1 MSQPFIGPER
11 GFGNAAR
18 TVEPTRDEKGRPLP
32 EEMSERELLI
42 ETVTV
47 LRAVGDA
54 LAPMLSPEVAR
65 LGPIGMM
72 RALMGGGG

>member
-1 MSQPFIGPER
+1 
-11 GFGNAAR
+11 
-18 TVEPTRDEKGRPLP
+18 
-32 EEMSERELLI
+32 MSERELLI

-72 RALMGGGG
+72 RALMGNGG

>member
-1 MSQPFIGPER
+1 MDHTPLT
-11 GFGNAAR
+11 A
-18 TVEPTRDEKGRPLP
+18 VEPETDKQGRAIP
-32 EEMSERELLI
+32 EHMSDRALLI

-54 LAPMLSPEVAR
+54 LAPLMSEETAR

-72 RALMGGGG
+72 RALMTGGGS

>member
-1 MSQPFIGPER
+1 MGELAESF
-11 GFGNAAR
+11 A
-18 TVEPTRDEKGRPLP
+18 VRDEKGRKRP
-32 EEMSERELLI
+32 EHMSDRELLV

-54 LAPMLSPEVAR
+54 LAPMLDPEVAR
-65 LGPIGMM
+65 MGPIGMM

>member
-1 MSQPFIGPER
+1 MPEHD
-11 GFGNAAR
+11 GTIVAMEDMPEGLEDFA
-18 TVEPTRDEKGRPLP
+18 TDEKGRLLP
-32 EEMSERELLI
+32 ENMSNRQLLI